1 MTRLRWW
8 GEAATADQAAE
19 PLVFHPN
26 DRWRVF
32 ADQCERAQNFGK
44 HSDVN
49 KGSLNLQ
56 APNEAMPDLED
67 HPGNQP
73 TGATTFVP
81 DSIAL
86 PTESQSLWSAIRE
99 SLRGSHR
106 DYTKG
111 PIGRSIIMLAI
122 PMVLEMC
129 MESIFAVVDIKWVSY
144 LGPDAMATVGLTES
158 LLTLMYAIAIGL
170 SIGATATVARRI
182 GEKNP
187 DGAARAAIQALGLGL
202 IVSTVIALIG
212 APLAPKL
219 LSIMGASPEVVAQ
232 GWGFTAVML
241 AGNVTIMMLFMI
253 NAIFRGAGDAAIA
266 MRVLWLANA
275 INIVL
280 GPCFIFGLGPFP
292 KLGIV
297 GAAVAT
303 NIGRGAGALYAFSRL
318 IRSERFEIKR
328 HHFRLEPDIMLRLVR
343 LSATGTFQVFIGMAS
358 WIGLVRTISSF
369 GTDVVAGYI
378 VGIRVILFALLP
390 SWGMSNAAATMVGQA
405 LGAKNPER
413 AERAVWLAGFY
424 NMIFLGG
431 VGLVFVVLAR
441 QIIGLFTTDPNVVPY
456 GVDCLRIVASGF
468 LFYAWGMVITQSFNG
483 AGDTWTPTIINLFV
497 FWLWEL
503 PLAYVLAIVL
513 GFGPRG
519 VFLAITIAFSTLAIV
534 SAIVFRR
541 GKWKTKAV

>member
-1 MTRLRWW
+1 VVAVDEKNDPLNHTKQRENYCHEECFGAVSCHFVDHLFSDKTFTRISALKK
-8 GEAATADQAAE
+8 T
-19 PLVFHPN
+19 HPIST
-26 DRWRVF
+26 
-32 ADQCERAQNFGK
+32 ETK
-44 HSDVN
+44 
-49 KGSLNLQ
+49 
-56 APNEAMPDLED
+56 MPDSEGLPLTPELVD
-67 HPGNQP
+67 
-73 TGATTFVP
+73 ATT
-81 DSIAL
+81 DGQL
-86 PTESQSLWSAIRE
+86 TEGASQGLWSAIRE

-106 DYTKG
+106 DYTRG
-111 PIGRSIIMLAI
+111 PIGRSIILLAI

-158 LLTLMYAIAIGL
+158 MLTLMYAIAIGL

-187 DGAARAAIQALGLGL
+187 DGAARAAIQALALGL
-202 IVSTVIALIG
+202 IVSAVIALVF
-212 APLAPKL
+212 APLATKL
-219 LSIMGASPEVVAQ
+219 LSIMGASPEVVEK
-232 GWGFTAVML
+232 GWGFTTIML

-266 MRVLWLANA
+266 MRVLWLANT

-303 NIGRGAGALYAFSRL
+303 NIGRGTGALYALSRL
-318 IRSERFEIKR
+318 IRSGGRFDIHR
-328 HHFRLEPDIMLRLVR
+328 HHFRVEPAIMWKLLK

-358 WIGLVRTISSF
+358 WVGLVRTISSF

-378 VGIRVILFALLP
+378 VGIRVVLFALLP

-413 AERAVWLAGFY
+413 AERAVWKAGLY
-424 NMIFLGG
+424 NMIFLGC
-431 VGLVFVVLAR
+431 VGLLFVVFAR
-441 QIIGLFTTDPNVVPY
+441 QIIGLFTHDPNVVPY

-483 AGDTWTPTIINLFV
+483 AGDTWTPTYINLFV

-519 VFLAITIAFSTLAIV
+519 VFLAITIAFSTLAVV
-534 SAIVFRR
+534 SGILFRR
-541 GKWKTKAV
+541 GKWKRKVV